1 MKPRKTTRL
10 PVLTASGYFLRKT
23 GKGIQMNPLN
33 TPHLKDKIVL
43 LYLKNRS
50 LDDAVLLREARFDIQ
65 ADRVFIVGRF
75 CEGAT
80 ANDWATDV
88 GTAISWDAVE
98 QYLIF
103 DSLEDYF
110 SRASQAMDKNS
121 FH

>member
-1 MKPRKTTRL
+1 
-10 PVLTASGYFLRKT
+10 
-23 GKGIQMNPLN
+23 MNPMN

-80 ANDWATDV
+80 DNDWATDV

-98 QYLIF
+98 QYLVF

-110 SRASQAMDKNS
+110 SRASQAMDKS
-121 FH
+121 GFH